1 VRPSGSPNDLLFI
14 TNPLLGEILMANVVY
29 CIAPTETH
37 AARIANRLYT
47 EGVPP
52 GNISVLHPD
61 RGGSGDF
68 AHVNST
74 KAPEG
79 AAIGSSSGMILGGAV
94 GWLVGIGTLAI
105 PGLGPFV
112 AAGPILAA
120 LSGAAVGGLAGGVTG
135 ALVGLGIPE
144 YEAQKYEGRLRQG
157 GILLAVHS
165 NDSDELSRIQDV
177 FSQEGAEDIST
188 GSEASVPNEEAP
200 RRTTTA
206 TTRRA

>member
-1 VRPSGSPNDLLFI
+1 
-14 TNPLLGEILMANVVY
+14 MANVVY

-79 AAIGSSSGMILGGAV
+79 AAVGTGSGMILGGAV

-105 PGLGPFV
+105 PGLGPLV

-165 NDSDELSRIQDV
+165 NDSDELSRIHDV
-177 FSQEGAEDIST
+177 FAAEGAEDIST
-188 GSEASVPNEEAP
+188 GNEASVPDAQV
-200 RRTTTA
+200 RDTTA
-206 TTRRA
+206 GAARRSF

>member
-1 VRPSGSPNDLLFI
+1 
-14 TNPLLGEILMANVVY
+14 MASVVY

-37 AARIANRLYT
+37 AARIANRLYS

-61 RGGSGDF
+61 RAGTGDF

-79 AAIGSSSGMILGGAV
+79 AAIGTSSGMILGGAA

-105 PGLGPFV
+105 PGLGPFI

-120 LSGAAVGGLAGGVTG
+120 LSGAAAGGLAGGVVG
-135 ALVGLGIPE
+135 ALVGVGIPE

-165 NDSDELSRIQDV
+165 NNADELSRIQDV
-177 FSQEGAEDIST
+177 FSQEGAEDVST
-188 GSEASVPNEEAP
+188 GSEASTGNQSTAPP
-200 RRTTTA
+200 RRTA
-206 TTRRA
+206 GTTRTR